1 MHTRTFSLALTLA
14 ATLAAFAVPAGAQT
28 VGHDGWIDHG
38 GYSVYVGTTG
48 PGKSRAEVKRELAE
62 FRANPIAAD
71 GWRMA
76 GDGYVFE
83 GHGRALAAGKTR
95 AQVRMELAEF
105 RANPVGPDGWTQ
117 HHPGFSVFVGV
128 PASTAQ
134 GTAAA
139 PSATRMQ

>member
-1 MHTRTFSLALTLA
+1 MHTRTFSLTVTLA
-14 ATLAAFAVPAGAQT
+14 AMLAAFAAPAGAQT
-28 VGHDGWIDHG
+28 ASHDGWIDHG

-48 PGKSRAEVKRELAE
+48 PGKSRAEVQRELAE
-62 FRANPIAAD
+62 YRANPIAAD

-83 GHGRALAAGKTR
+83 GYGRPLVAGKTR

-117 HHPGFSVFVGV
+117 NDSGFSVFVGV
-128 PASTAQ
+128 PPSMAK
-134 GTAAA
+134 GTATA